1 MRNNHFFKTQILMA
15 ALAAAVIAPFCAF
28 SQQRTA
34 ARTAT
39 TIKDSDIYV
48 PDKVLQPSFT
58 EKEAKDLLKECIQA
72 FDPAELPKTYEEYL
86 RQEDKNRRIGSRQC
100 QSSLI
105 SLRSFIFDDSAGSK
119 QDASGLPPVSPEIME
134 VTGFS
139 DTWYKE
145 LYAKAGKLKKSA
157 DEVDKAVRMK
167 NASLFAQ
174 ACRQYAQDYDALEAF
189 RKKPERLSTTRR
201 KQIEDS
207 NREKRRKVYIAQ
219 RKEQIM
225 EEYEAHRAAEAE
237 LNRAAGSSKKN
248 K

>member
-1 MRNNHFFKTQILMA
+1 MRNNHFFKTQILLA
-15 ALAAAVIAPFCAF
+15 ALAAAVIAPIYAF
-28 SQQRTA
+28 SQQRTGA
-34 ARTAT
+34 SRPV
-39 TIKDSDIYV
+39 IKDSDIYV

-105 SLRSFIFDDSAGSK
+105 SLRSFIFDDSAGGK
-119 QDASGLPPVSPEIME
+119 LDASGLPPVSPEIME

-167 NASLFAQ
+167 NAALFAQ

-189 RKKPERLSTTRR
+189 RKKPGKLSDTRR
-201 KQIEDS
+201 KQIADS
-207 NREKRRKVYIAQ
+207 NKAKRKREYIDQ
-219 RKEQIM
+219 RKKQMM
-225 EEYEAHRAAEAE
+225 EEYEAQRAAEAE
-237 LNRAAGSSKKN
+237 LNRAAGASKKN